1 MLLDWLRMA
10 ENKPNQAPDRF
21 IRLLQKAM
29 KEHPE
34 KLSLNEV
41 ARRADLS
48 PAYLSFLLN
57 GKRNVPSNDAI
68 VRLEQVLNIPEGDL
82 FKAAQRPNDQ
92 ALEFFRKE
100 EAGSIMRTL
109 APLANKELADI
120 HKIIERYLQK
130 QKRSKSK

>member
-1 MLLDWLRMA
+1 MTA
-10 ENKPNQAPDRF
+10 NKPNKASDRF

-29 KEHPE
+29 DEHPE

-68 VRLEQVLNIPEGDL
+68 ARLEQVLNIPKDELVSVAG
-82 FKAAQRPNDQ
+82 KPNDA
-92 ALEFFRKE
+92 ALDFFRKE
-100 EAGSIMRTL
+100 EAGPIMRSL
-109 APLANKELADI
+109 AKVPTGQLSAVRKM
-120 HKIIERYLQK
+120 IEQFVQK
-130 QKRSKSK
+130 QRHTKSK

>member
-1 MLLDWLRMA
+1 MA
-10 ENKPNQAPDRF
+10 ENKPNKAPDRF
-21 IRLLQKAM
+21 IRLLDKAM

-34 KLSLNEV
+34 KPSLNEI

-68 VRLEQVLNIPEGDL
+68 ARLAKVLNIHAEEL
-82 FKAAQRPNDQ
+82 FQAAARPDDQ

-100 EAGSIMRTL
+100 EAGPILRS
-109 APLANKELADI
+109 LADVPASKLGAV
-120 HKIIERYLQK
+120 HKLIERFTRK
-130 QKRSKSK
+130 GRSKAK

>member
-1 MLLDWLRMA
+1 
-10 ENKPNQAPDRF
+10 
-21 IRLLQKAM
+21 M

-68 VRLEQVLNIPEGDL
+68 ARLAKVLNISQDEL
-82 FKAAQRPNDQ
+82 HRAAGKPNDL
-92 ALEFFRKE
+92 ALEFFRKN
-100 EAGSIMRTL
+100 EAGPIMRTL
-109 APLANKELADI
+109 AEVPAGKLPAVRTW
-120 HKIIERYLQK
+120 IEQFVKK
-130 QKRSKSK
+130 QKRASSK